1 MFEGC
6 LFIERWLIGERVLLE
21 RGIIGNMGDLLE
33 QGAY

>member
-6 LFIERWLIGERVLLE
+6 LLERWLIGERVLLE

-33 QGAY
+33 KGAY